1 MQLLSPENFA
11 DYELIDCG
19 DFEKLERFGNYVTI
33 RPEPQAV
40 WNKKLSDKEW
50 EKHAHTRYIS
60 KSASSGIWQKMK
72 RMPDQWVIKY
82 RFPAL
87 GKHAKKDI
95 SFRLH
100 LSNARDLG
108 VFPEQAVN
116 WDFVYNAVYSFHDRD
131 QGKPGRR
138 SLSDIR
144 ILNLFAYTGI
154 ASLAARATG
163 ADVTHLDSIKQVIT
177 QARDNMELSGLKDIR
192 WVIEDAITFVKREI
206 KRGKR
211 YHGILLDPPAYGH
224 GPKGESWKLES
235 QINEM
240 VRQVL
245 KLCEDNYFLILTSAT
260 QGFSALMIENVFKC
274 HTYDPMEIGEMYIR
288 SNTDQKLPCGVF
300 GRILK
305 P

>member
-1 MQLLSPENFA
+1 MLLLSPENFA

-19 DFEKLERFGNYVTI
+19 DFERLERFGNYVVI

-50 EKHAHTRYIS
+50 EKQAHARYTP

-72 RMPDQWVIKY
+72 RMPDQWTLKY
-82 RFPAL
+82 RFPEIN
-87 GKHAKKDI
+87 KRPKKEI
-95 SFRLH
+95 AFRLH
-100 LSNARDLG
+100 LSNSKDLG
-108 VFPEQAVN
+108 VLPEQAVS
-116 WDFVYNAVYSFHDRD
+116 WDFIYKTLIEFQERNQRR
-131 QGKPGRR
+131 PGRR
-138 SLSDIR
+138 GPSDIR
-144 ILNLFAYTGI
+144 VLNLFAYTGL

-163 ADVTHLDSIKQVIT
+163 AEVTHLDSIKQVIT
-177 QARDNMELSGLKDIR
+177 LARENMDLSEQKDIR
-192 WVIEDAITFVKREI
+192 WVIEDAMAFVKREI

-211 YHGILLDPPAYGH
+211 YHGVLLDPPAYGH
-224 GPKGESWKLES
+224 GPKGESWKLEN

-240 VRQVL
+240 IRLVL
-245 KLCEDNYFLILTSAT
+245 KLCEENYFLVLSSAT

-274 HTYDPMEIGEMYIR
+274 HTYDPLQIGEMYLR
-288 SNTDQKLPCGVF
+288 SKTDQKLPSGVF